1 MIHVTIAMH
10 GMLAQ
15 SLIESIEMLVGDQ
28 QGVSAFTLC
37 PEDDAAVF
45 RAEIATDI
53 VAARDR
59 DEEIIALT
67 DILAGT
73 PFNSVCAVEGCAE
86 FIHVTGVNLPVA
98 LGIVANREGRRAR
111 ELVDEALED
120 APSSLLD
127 VTGFG
132 QRARSSPREGS
143 DDDE

>member
-45 RAEIATDI
+45 RAEIAADI

-59 DEEIIALT
+59 GEETIALT

-86 FIHVTGVNLPVA
+86 FIHVTGVNLPMLLECMSMRTDSTTAEELCQTAVEIGQM
-98 LGIVANREGRRAR
+98 GIAAPVLETSAA
-111 ELVDEALED
+111 DEPED
-120 APSSLLD
+120 GD
-127 VTGFG
+127 GI
-132 QRARSSPREGS
+132 
-143 DDDE
+143 